1 MNSTE
6 YFEQNDESEQTQTQF
21 ISKSTAHSSFYRTG
35 CEQANQLMYRALD
48 FVRKQPNCI
57 LPQCELSSN

>member
-21 ISKSTAHSSFYRTG
+21 ISKSTEHSSFYR
-35 CEQANQLMYRALD
+35 NIDIDLLIYI
-48 FVRKQPNCI
+48 CI
-57 LPQCELSSN
+57 NTKFDSQYFKTP